1 MPITYGKDVIFLA
14 WEGNDEHLYVAS
26 STDGKSFNEKH
37 ELTNERSLKSTR
49 PALAYGKGLL
59 FLAWIDRE
67 EHVNIISSPDGL
79 NWANK
84 HTVAETSH
92 RKAAPALAFV
102 GDRLF
107 LAWTGRDRKNHV
119 NITSFNVAD
128 DGELAEYGKT
138 TVDEESSEDAGPA
151 LTGTSDRVYL
161 TWLGRDDHINVVES
175 HDGRT
180 FENKRTLHDTS
191 PHTATPGV
199 IFGDGYFY
207 LAWIGHDDRLNL
219 LTSNDAINWSN
230 KVTLN
235 EKSTGTGVAGLAYGN
250 GTLFLDWSG
259 TDHKHHINI
268 LSFDVS
274 AASGVLPEGQKV
286 VLEEE
291 EEK

>member
-1 MPITYGKDVIFLA
+1 MPITYGKDVVYLA

-26 STDGKSFNEKH
+26 STDGKTFNEKH
-37 ELTNERSLKSTR
+37 ALVNERSLKSTR
-49 PALAYGKGLL
+49 PAAAYSNGRL
-59 FLAWIDRE
+59 FLAWIDHE
-67 EHVNIISSPDGL
+67 ERVNIISSPDGL

-84 HTVAETSH
+84 YTIAETSH
-92 RKAAPALAFV
+92 RKCPPALAFV
-102 GDRLF
+102 GDRLY

-119 NITSFNVAD
+119 NITSFTVAA

-138 TVDEESSEDAGPA
+138 MIGEESSEEAGPA
-151 LTGTSDRVYL
+151 LGSTNERLYL
-161 TWLGRDDHINVVES
+161 TWVGRDNHLNIIES

-180 FENKRTLHDTS
+180 FENKRTLHDS
-191 PHTATPGV
+191 SQNTATPG
-199 IFGDGYFY
+199 IIYGDGFFY
-207 LAWIGHDDRLNL
+207 LAWIGSDDKLNL
-219 LTSNDAINWSN
+219 LTSPDAHEWSN

-235 EKSTGTGVAGLAYGN
+235 EKSTATGVAGLAYGN

-259 TDHKHHINI
+259 SDHKHHINI
-268 LSFDVS
+268 LAFDVS